1 MLPTHVIV
9 YTVCVDLFT
18 TAVLYWL
25 IFKRLIL
32 LLTFEHVK
40 CSECCYSMSSTMMD
54 WEKGKEKY
62 KCLVLYVVNI

>member
-1 MLPTHVIV
+1 MFPTHAIV

-18 TAVLYWL
+18 TAILYW
-25 IFKRLIL
+25 IIVNS

-40 CSECCYSMSSTMMD
+40 CSECCFSMSSTMMD

-62 KCLVLYVVNI
+62 KCLVLCVVNI

>member
-1 MLPTHVIV
+1 MHAIV

-18 TAVLYWL
+18 TAILYWI
-25 IFKRLIL
+25 IFKRLIP

-40 CSECCYSMSSTMMD
+40 CSEFCYSMSSTMMD

-62 KCLVLYVVNI
+62 KCLVLCVVNI